1 VNESTDTLKT
11 SDGLDLFLRRWQPD
25 AVSHRWTF
33 VIVHGLGE
41 HGGRY
46 HHLAGWFTPLGATV
60 FAPDLRGHGRSGGQR
75 GHAPSLNALL
85 GDIDTVV
92 RRARA
97 ESGGPLILI
106 GHSFGGLLAIAYALD
121 RPGQLDKAVFSAPAL
136 VPKVRV
142 PAWKQALA
150 GVLPKIAPRAS
161 FANEI
166 DPSVLSHDPAI
177 APAYVHDP
185 LVHKRITA
193 GLYASTIAQGEAFIA
208 RAPALRV
215 PFLLL
220 HGRDD
225 QIVDPIGSQR
235 FFAGATAPGRAF
247 CLYPGLYHE
256 IFNEIEH
263 ETVFQDIES
272 WLTQRT
278 DAHLTGWNPPP

>member
-11 SDGLDLFLRRWQPD
+11 ADGLDLFLRRWQAQGVPPQ
-25 AVSHRWTF
+25 WTF

-46 HHLAGWFTPLGATV
+46 RQLAEWFTPQGATV
-60 FAPDLRGHGRSGGQR
+60 YAMDQRGHGRSGGQR
-75 GHAPSLNALL
+75 GHAPSLSALL
-85 GDIDTVV
+85 EDIDRVV
-92 RRARA
+92 QRAIA
-97 ESGGPLILI
+97 ESGGPLVLI

-121 RPGQLDKAVFSAPAL
+121 RPARLERAVFSAPAL

-150 GVLPKIAPRAS
+150 GVLPKIAPKTS

-166 DPSVLSHDPAI
+166 DPRVLSNDPAV
-177 APAYVHDP
+177 APAYTADP
-185 LVHKRITA
+185 LVHKQITA
-193 GLYASTIAQGEAFIA
+193 GLYASTIARGESFIA
-208 RAPALRV
+208 RAPELRV

-225 QIVDPIGSQR
+225 QIVDPVGSQR
-235 FFAGATAPGRAF
+235 FFAAATAPGRAF

-256 IFNEIEH
+256 IFNEVERAK
-263 ETVFQDIES
+263 VFQDVES